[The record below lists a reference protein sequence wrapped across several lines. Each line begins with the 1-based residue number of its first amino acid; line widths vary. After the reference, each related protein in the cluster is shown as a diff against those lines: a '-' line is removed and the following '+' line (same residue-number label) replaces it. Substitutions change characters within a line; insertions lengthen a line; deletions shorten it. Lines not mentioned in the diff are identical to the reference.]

1 LIVDTSALIA
11 VLKLEVG
18 HEALTEALLGGS
30 GIIPA
35 PVIVEFER
43 VASLPGNMSNPDG
56 VRLFD
61 VCLRAGL
68 TFVPLDVAS
77 AQAAAAANAMY
88 GSGSGHRAKLNMLD
102 LMVYGMAKTLDL
114 AILCTGRDFRET
126 DAKVHPASRVG

>member
-11 VLKLEVG
+11 VLKLEMG
-18 HEALTEALLGGS
+18 HESLTKALLAGDGV
-30 GIIPA
+30 IPA

-43 VASLPGNMSNPDG
+43 VASLPGNMANPDG

-68 TFVPLDVAS
+68 TFAPFDVAS
-77 AQAAAAANAMY
+77 AQAAANANAVY

-102 LMVYGMAKTLDL
+102 LMVYGMAKTLNL
-114 AILCTGRDFRET
+114 PILCTGRDFCET
-126 DAKVHPASRVG
+126 DAAIHPASRIS